1 MKTIIPF
8 LILFITLSCKQ
19 NEEKQIIIE
28 DQIPKIN
35 KVDQTI
41 LKTFT
46 YEDIARYT
54 MASIM
59 GQPPKIITAIKK
71 ENFFYVSYIRK
82 SDKKKFDYKIRFNG
96 DTILWANIDGKWR
109 DSQYDEKI
117 SFIEKNNII
126 SIIQIFSDGSRD
138 IQEYKKGD

>member
-1 MKTIIPF
+1 MIPF
-8 LILFITLSCKQ
+8 LILFLTLSCKH

-28 DQIPKIN
+28 DQIQKTK
-35 KVDQTI
+35 KVEETI
-41 LKTFT
+41 LKAFS

-59 GQPPKIITAIKK
+59 GQPPKIITTIKK
-71 ENFFYVSYIRK
+71 ENLFYVSYIRK
-82 SDKKKFDYKIRFNG
+82 SDKKKFDYKIKFNG
-96 DTILWANIDGKWR
+96 DKILWANIDGRWR

-117 SFIEKNNII
+117 SFLEKNNTI
-126 SIIQIFSDGSRD
+126 SIIQIFSDDSRD